1 MLTFK
6 NQIIVK
12 NIFSILTLLLLSL
25 CIQAQ
30 DDENSTGL
38 PGDNFSLEGALELFK
53 NAASPEDFEKQLNSE
68 NNHVNNLDLNGDGDI
83 DYVKVISKVD
93 KDIHLFILQVPVSAT
108 ENQDIAV
115 IEVEKTGKEE
125 AILQIIGDEDIFGE
139 EIIVEP
145 SDGTDAE
152 EEDGGKGP
160 MYNREDAIVVVNVW
174 GWPTVRYIYAPAY
187 RPWVSPWR
195 WSLYP
200 TWWRPWRP
208 LTWSVWHP
216 FRINHYRP
224 TVRLVST
231 HRVVRAHRIYK
242 PVRVTSTTVRTRHA
256 TAHANYKVNRTKT
269 TVKGPRGNTATKR
282 TTTVKGP
289 KGNVKAQ
296 KTTVRRGKK
305 G

>member
-1 MLTFK
+1 M
-6 NQIIVK
+6 K

-38 PGDNFSLEGALELFK
+38 PGDHFSLEGALELFK
-53 NAASPEDFEKQLNSE
+53 NATSPEDFEKQLNSE

-145 SDGTDAE
+145 SDGTDVE

-216 FRINHYRP
+216 FRINHY
-224 TVRLVST
+224 
-231 HRVVRAHRIYK
+231 
-242 PVRVTSTTVRTRHA
+242 
-256 TAHANYKVNRTKT
+256 
-269 TVKGPRGNTATKR
+269 
-282 TTTVKGP
+282 
-289 KGNVKAQ
+289 
-296 KTTVRRGKK
+296 
-305 G
+305 